1 MSVRIQAT
9 KSPRVAYI
17 VKESAV
23 NYTSEQ
29 LSDFFF
35 FFFFTVM
42 IYSHFRN
49 IIDDR
54 CEFVSHRVIHPVT
67 LVWKG
72 KSHFKQQE

>member
-9 KSPRVAYI
+9 KGPRVAYI

-23 NYTSEQ
+23 NYTSGQ
-29 LSDFFF
+29 LSG

>member
-1 MSVRIQAT
+1 M
-9 KSPRVAYI
+9 AYI

-23 NYTSEQ
+23 DYTSGQ
-29 LSDFFF
+29 LSVF

-54 CEFVSHRVIHPVT
+54 CEFVSHRVIPSCNFGVE
-67 LVWKG
+67 G
-72 KSHFKQQE
+72 KEPF